1 MGKQFDYFN
10 AFQEMGRHSLSAGE
24 LLKETLETYD
34 PAVLKERMAQIHTVE
49 HSADTLKHQLTD
61 QLIREFLPPIERED
75 IMELSDVIDDLTDAI
90 EDVVIRLY
98 MYNIHQIDP
107 PALQF
112 CGLIIECIRTLQQAL
127 EEFRHFK
134 KSTTLEDLI
143 RRVNELEEN
152 GDRLYAETMHELFA
166 TPQDPL
172 AIMVWMEIYER
183 LEKCCDRCEDVAK
196 ALGRA
201 VLNNS

>member
-34 PAVLKERMAQIHTVE
+34 PAALKERMAQIHAVE

-98 MYNIHQIDP
+98 MYNIPQIDP
-107 PALQF
+107 PALPF
-112 CGLIIECIRTLQQAL
+112 CALIIECIRTLQQAL

-134 KSTTLEDLI
+134 KSTALEGLI
-143 RRVNELEEN
+143 RRVNELEED
-152 GDRLYAETMHELFA
+152 GDQLYAETMHELFA

-172 AIMVWMEIYER
+172 AIMV
-183 LEKCCDRCEDVAK
+183 
-196 ALGRA
+196 
-201 VLNNS
+201 